1 MDGHF
6 HFLSIAEDPQN
17 PLADY
22 PPHVLNKN
30 IDEKSLWA
38 QLNKPFIFGQDVN
51 TQNIPISK
59 RPHHYENSS
68 TYQARYQNENF
79 KERFESCKKIGKHKR
94 LEQEFSDFTNSHKN
108 IFDDKKQYNT
118 PVDVASLDEHI
129 PLHIDWF
136 PDLSLSNSKNYINSH
151 KEPSVPDTKGKR
163 KSSAYDRV
171 NKKFDGID
179 SLAPGLPR
187 LIHQKTI
194 IKNIQHLPAKFYR
207 NHLPPPNY
215 QEKILQKNVIILGKI
230 RREKYHL
237 KQLAKCEAHAQFLEQ
252 QEEAELR
259 EMQEAIMEMGNH
271 KPPPPD
277 PEYQRELTKLLVIN
291 YSKNP
296 TKNSLSRYRRFF
308 GGVLGVVLEIA
319 KAREFM
325 IIEDISSPPTD
336 KKYQYM

>member
-1 MDGHF
+1 MP
-6 HFLSIAEDPQN
+6 E
-17 PLADY
+17 
-22 PPHVLNKN
+22 
-30 IDEKSLWA
+30 
-38 QLNKPFIFGQDVN
+38 
-51 TQNIPISK
+51 
-59 RPHHYENSS
+59 HHW
-68 TYQARYQNENF
+68 
-79 KERFESCKKIGKHKR
+79 CC
-94 LEQEFSDFTNSHKN
+94 
-108 IFDDKKQYNT
+108 
-118 PVDVASLDEHI
+118 
-129 PLHIDWF
+129 
-136 PDLSLSNSKNYINSH
+136 
-151 KEPSVPDTKGKR
+151 
-163 KSSAYDRV
+163 DRV

-277 PEYQRELTKLLVIN
+277 PEYQRELTKFNTSTSTSMHKEQMELDAPVIPLTP
-291 YSKNP
+291 K
-296 TKNSLSRYRRFF
+296 
-308 GGVLGVVLEIA
+308 
-319 KAREFM
+319 
-325 IIEDISSPPTD
+325 SP
-336 KKYQYM
+336 